1 MPDKMT
7 GKRPRFDLPLSQT
20 DKVIEIL
27 AAGLM
32 AVLFIYT
39 FVSWSNLPE
48 TIPVHFD
55 AKGQPDGYGGRITIF
70 FSPLLTLALFVLLTV
85 LNRRPDIFN
94 YPVRIS
100 PENAE
105 YHYRLAT
112 KMLRLLKLSLVI
124 MFGAITW
131 SVVHS
136 ARSGN
141 SDYVMWVLPFALIIT
156 FIPIIYYFFSVFK
169 RNSSNT
175 LAKPKNQKERKY
187 KLY

>member
-1 MPDKMT
+1 MM
-7 GKRPRFDLPLSQT
+7 
-20 DKVIEIL
+20 IEII
-27 AAGLM
+27 AALLLLI
-32 AVLFIYT
+32 LFIYT
-39 FVSWSNLPE
+39 FISWSSLPE

-94 YPVRIS
+94 YPVRIN

-105 YHYRLAT
+105 YQYRLAT
-112 KMLRLLKLSLVI
+112 RMLRLLKLSLVV
-124 MFGAITW
+124 MFSAITW

-156 FIPIIYYFFSVFK
+156 FLPIIYYFFQVFK
-169 RNSSNT
+169 SRPRKAVDINKKRKS
-175 LAKPKNQKERKY
+175 KKY

>member
-1 MPDKMT
+1 MPE
-7 GKRPRFDLPLSQT
+7 KRPRINIPIRQSDRI
-20 DKVIEIL
+20 IEII
-27 AAGLM
+27 AAVLLII
-32 AVLFIYT
+32 LFIYT
-39 FVSWSNLPE
+39 FISWSSLPE

-70 FSPLLTLALFVLLTV
+70 FSPLLTLALFILLTV

-156 FIPIIYYFFSVFK
+156 FIPIIYYFFSVF
-169 RNSSNT
+169 RQSSSNT
-175 LAKPKNQKERKY
+175 LAKPKDQKERKY